1 MRIPP
6 ASSRLTRIRIERIA
20 ALLLCAFAAACAPT
34 PPAEETAAFSP
45 ASFADLPGWAGDD
58 HAAAL
63 AAFRVSC
70 PALSKRGAGEG
81 FGGAAVWADI
91 CSKADAAGEEPA
103 AARAFFEANFVPVRV
118 TAAETGKADGL
129 FTGYYEPEL
138 NGARK
143 RNARHSVPI
152 YVRPPE
158 LVTVDL
164 GRFLDDLKGKRVSG
178 RVVEGRLVPFAD
190 RAAIERGALRGRDL
204 ELVWVD
210 SAADAFFLHIQGS
223 GRIRLSD
230 GSVLRVG
237 YADTNGHVYTAIGRA
252 LIENGAIP
260 REEMSM
266 QAIRAW
272 LAAHPAEGAEL
283 MRSNRSFVFFRELTG
298 PGPIGALG
306 VALTPGRSLAVDRAL
321 MPMGVPVWLDTVLP
335 DSAATPFRRLM
346 AAQDTGGAIR
356 GAVRGDVFWGPGDE
370 AADRA
375 GRMKSPGRYWFLRPR
390 AATPQG

>member
-1 MRIPP
+1 MRFPP
-6 ASSRLTRIRIERIA
+6 APSLASPAKVRRLA
-20 ALLLCAFAAACAPT
+20 AVALCALAAACAPT
-34 PPAEETAAFSP
+34 PPAEETASFSP
-45 ASFADLPGWAGDD
+45 ATFADLPGWAADD

-70 PALSKRGAGEG
+70 PVLSKRGAGEG
-81 FGGAAVWADI
+81 FGGAAVWAEV
-91 CSKADAAGEEPA
+91 CAAAEAAGDGREG
-103 AARAFFEANFVPVRV
+103 ARAFFERNFVPVRV
-118 TAAETGKADGL
+118 TAAETGKAEGL

-143 RNARHSVPI
+143 RSARYSVPL
-152 YVRPPE
+152 YLRPPE

-164 GRFLDDLKGKRVSG
+164 GRFRDDLKGKRVAG
-178 RVVEGRLVPFAD
+178 RVIEGRLVPFAD
-190 RAAIERGALRGRDL
+190 RSAIERGALRGRDL

-223 GRIRLSD
+223 GRIRLED
-230 GSVLRVG
+230 GSVVRVG

-298 PGPIGALG
+298 PGPIGSLG

-321 MPMGVPVWLDTVLP
+321 MPMGGPVWLDTVLP
-335 DSAATPFRRLM
+335 DSSATPFRRLLV
-346 AAQDTGGAIR
+346 AQDTGGAIR
-356 GAVRGDVFWGPGDE
+356 GPVRGDVFWGAGE
-370 AADRA
+370 LAAERA

-390 AATPQG
+390 AAAPQG